1 MVYVW
6 TKFHENILNGFSY
19 GADMKSQQ
27 TDEWQ
32 PRHNTS
38 HLRRA
43 YKNFYDNWL
52 EIFTEELQLQDFQ
65 NKIASTKMC

>member
-1 MVYVW
+1 
-6 TKFHENILNGFSY
+6 
-19 GADMKSQQ
+19 MKSQQ

-52 EIFTEELQLQDFQ
+52 EIFKEELQLQDFQ